1 MAEASPP
8 ECPICYSAIVEH
20 PNANPTGS
28 TKTSCGHT
36 FHPGCLATW
45 YLTEPSCPYC
55 RAQATELEKPR
66 QLAPVSNKNF
76 FDNYT
81 YVVTIDE
88 IMASQLD
95 VSENAVNNTF
105 INTNLINNNIIT
117 NMTPIEHYTYVNQEA
132 IQNLMNI
139 IPTSNANG

>member
-1 MAEASPP
+1 MAEVPD
-8 ECPICYSAIVEH
+8 CPICYSAIVEH
-20 PNANPTGS
+20 PNPNPTGS

-45 YLTEPSCPYC
+45 YLTEPSCPCC
-55 RAQATELEKPR
+55 RAKATELEMPR

-81 YVVTIDE
+81 YNVTIDE
-88 IMASQLD
+88 VMGSQLD
-95 VSENAVNNTF
+95 VSDNAVNNTF
-105 INTNLINNNIIT
+105 LNNLNLINNAIIT
-117 NMTPIEHYTYVNQEA
+117 NMGPIHNYTYVNQEA

-139 IPTSNANG
+139 IPVSNTNG